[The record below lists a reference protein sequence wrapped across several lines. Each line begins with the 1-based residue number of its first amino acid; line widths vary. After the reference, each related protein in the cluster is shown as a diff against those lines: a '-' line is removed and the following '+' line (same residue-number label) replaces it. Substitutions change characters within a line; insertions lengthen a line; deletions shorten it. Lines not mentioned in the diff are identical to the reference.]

1 MTSVE
6 IYTLESCQYCYWAKE
21 LLSRK
26 GVDFREINVSG
37 NSQMRQEMLERS
49 KGGTTFPQIF
59 IGATHVGGCNELY
72 ALEETGKL
80 DALLNP
86 GESRQA

>member
-6 IYTLESCQYCYWAKE
+6 IYTQEFCQYCHWAKE

-26 GVDFREINVSG
+26 GVNFREINVTG
-37 NSQMRQEMLERS
+37 NSQMRQEMIERS
-49 KGGTTFPQIF
+49 NGGNTVPQIF

-72 ALEETGKL
+72 ALEEAGKL

-86 GESRQA
+86 DESRQT